1 MEPQLERAG
10 LTLSSF
16 ELLSAIRSSG
26 GKASQADIA
35 RRLGIT
41 PPSLSEAV
49 RYATQKGLIEQV
61 ADIQDK
67 RLKRLRL
74 TDAGR
79 KAVHG
84 VLSAVKETELMA
96 FSEVDPNRVEECV
109 ALLREINR
117 NLARRLAS
125 PTYDDGTH

>member
-49 RYATQKGLIEQV
+49 RYASQKGLIEQV
-61 ADIQDK
+61 ADPEDK

-74 TDAGR
+74 TAAGR
-79 KAVHG
+79 KSVHV
-84 VLSAVKETELMA
+84 VLAAIQETENAA
-96 FSEVDPNRVEECV
+96 FADFDPAKIE
-109 ALLREINR
+109 ASISLLREINR
-117 NLARRLAS
+117 NLARRLAG
-125 PTYDDGTH
+125 PK